1 MTINKRNI
9 DVRIAALAFPALGAL
24 IAEPLFLAVDSA
36 LVGHL
41 GAIPLAGLA
50 IASAVLTTV
59 IGLMIFLAYSTTP
72 LVARRRG
79 AGNLREAVQ
88 AGIDGIWLALALG
101 AVVAILMWVLRK
113 PLIAGFR
120 ADFEVANQAEIYLGI
135 STLGVPAMLIV
146 FAAMGLLRGL
156 QDTLTPLYV
165 ATIGFTVNALLNWFF
180 IYGLG
185 WGIAGSAWGTVIAQW
200 GMVLVYVVVVAR
212 HALKH
217 GAGFLPESRGLKE
230 SGRSGSWLFIRT
242 LGLRLALIFTVAAAA
257 AHGAAATAGYQIVFI
272 LVSITA
278 FGLDALAVA
287 AQALVG
293 DALGARDAGRA
304 RLVLNRTLFWGV
316 VTGVLVGLVV
326 ALLSP
331 WIGRIFTSD
340 ESVLVLLPPAIV
352 VVGIT
357 LPLGAVVYVLDG
369 VLMGAGDS
377 KYLAIVSVLALII
390 YLPVLWIVT
399 QAIPTGAVALAA
411 IALAFTLFLMLL
423 RAITLWVRVRGD
435 KWLVLGWAAK

>member
-1 MTINKRNI
+1 MTINKRDI

-50 IASAVLTTV
+50 IASAILTTV

-217 GAGFLPESRGLKE
+217 GAGFLPEIKGLKE

-293 DALGARDAGRA
+293 DALGGRDAGRA

-316 VTGVLVGLVV
+316 VTGIIIGLVV

>member
-1 MTINKRNI
+1 MTINKRDI

-156 QDTLTPLYV
+156 QDTLTPL
-165 ATIGFTVNALLNWFF
+165 
-180 IYGLG
+180 
-185 WGIAGSAWGTVIAQW
+185 
-200 GMVLVYVVVVAR
+200 
-212 HALKH
+212 
-217 GAGFLPESRGLKE
+217 
-230 SGRSGSWLFIRT
+230 
-242 LGLRLALIFTVAAAA
+242 
-257 AHGAAATAGYQIVFI
+257 
-272 LVSITA
+272 
-278 FGLDALAVA
+278 
-287 AQALVG
+287 
-293 DALGARDAGRA
+293 
-304 RLVLNRTLFWGV
+304 
-316 VTGVLVGLVV
+316 
-326 ALLSP
+326 
-331 WIGRIFTSD
+331 
-340 ESVLVLLPPAIV
+340 
-352 VVGIT
+352 
-357 LPLGAVVYVLDG
+357 
-369 VLMGAGDS
+369 
-377 KYLAIVSVLALII
+377 
-390 YLPVLWIVT
+390 
-399 QAIPTGAVALAA
+399 
-411 IALAFTLFLMLL
+411 
-423 RAITLWVRVRGD
+423 
-435 KWLVLGWAAK
+435 

>member
-1 MTINKRNI
+1 
-9 DVRIAALAFPALGAL
+9 
-24 IAEPLFLAVDSA
+24 
-36 LVGHL
+36 GHL

-50 IASAVLTTV
+50 IASAILTTV

-101 AVVAILMWVLRK
+101 AVVATLMWVLRK